1 MKTHT
6 IEQVLT
12 MTEEDIFRAAALIP
26 CNKRTYKP
34 EHFMY
39 IDNGAPVC
47 LVAHVDTLKRHGIEP
62 MTCRNVMINRLGL
75 LGADDRAGVYAALK
89 LAHTGC
95 NILLTDYEE
104 QGGIGAQAAAQELQF
119 PGVRLFIELDRQG
132 CNDYVYYSQ
141 TLPQAIKRYV
151 ESYGFV
157 ESYGSYSDISELE
170 DFRIPA
176 VNLSIGYYKQHTS
189 KERLHLDEMELTIAR
204 VKSMIA
210 SPPDK
215 LHKVRKYTER
225 WDSRDDLSWL

>member
-1 MKTHT
+1 MKPYT

-26 CNKRTYKP
+26 CKVSTYHE
-34 EHFMY
+34 EHYLY
-39 IDNGAPVC
+39 IDNNHPVC
-47 LVAHVDTLKRHGIEP
+47 LVAHVDTLKRQGIEP
-62 MTCRNVMINRLGL
+62 MTCNNVMINRLGL

-132 CNDYVYYSQ
+132 CNEYVYYSSS
-141 TLPQAIKRYV
+141 LPQAIKCYV
-151 ESYGFV
+151 ESYGYV
-157 ESYGSYSDISELE
+157 ENYGTYSDISELE
-170 DFRIPA
+170 GFRIPA
-176 VNLSIGYYKQHTS
+176 VNLSIGYYDQHTRH
-189 KERLHLDEMELTIAR
+189 ERLHLDEMELTIAR

-210 SPPDK
+210 NPPDK
-215 LHKVRKYTER
+215 LHKVRKSRER
-225 WDSRDDLSWL
+225 WDSRSDDSWF